1 MPLINRYYDGNNFC
15 QATGIFTSDVLNV
28 YAPTGWYSF
37 DGYVRYWDS
46 ITRVLGTCA
55 ICQ

>member
-46 ITRVLGTCA
+46 ITGVLGTCA